1 MKQVKSLSYF
11 MVVEKILNLCLDL
24 YTSEDKKI
32 LLESLYKN
40 GHITK
45 EEYDLIKEI

>member
-1 MKQVKSLSYF
+1 MNSIKDLSYYF
-11 MVVEKILNLCLDL
+11 VVDKILKLCLDL
-24 YTSEDKKI
+24 YTDKDKKI
-32 LLESLYKN
+32 LLKSLYKN